1 MIFDVVD
8 LTDPMLKHTQADL
21 KALGR
26 STILT
31 YYKLSNGVGQM
42 VEDLCRLLGKPPPI
56 EKFDPYAPMARTAAQ
71 MIQAYAAAPN
81 RIEALRIWG
90 HGDIGAQN
98 ISAGMNSHAL
108 KYNRTGLSMDAVWEN
123 ETTLRR
129 LTTFFAR
136 GSRAELR
143 GCATGRGAD
152 GVAFMKKLASVWNTK
167 VYAAVELQPGTGLD
181 WFGPV
186 YEVTS
191 AGDARLASGPKI

>member
-8 LTDPMLKHTQADL
+8 LTDPMLKQTQADL

-42 VEDLCRLLGKPPPI
+42 VEDLCRQLGKPPAI
-56 EKFDPYAPMARTAAQ
+56 EKFDPFAPAPRTAAE
-71 MIQAYAAAPN
+71 MIKTYAGAPN

-90 HGDIGAQN
+90 HGDIGMQN
-98 ISAGMNSHAL
+98 ISAGMNGHAL

-129 LTTFFAR
+129 LKGRFSP
-136 GSRAELR
+136 GGRAELR

-152 GVAFMKKLASVWNTK
+152 GVAFMKKLAEVWNAK

-186 YEVTS
+186 YEVTPGGR
-191 AGDARLASGPKI
+191 ALLTSGPKI